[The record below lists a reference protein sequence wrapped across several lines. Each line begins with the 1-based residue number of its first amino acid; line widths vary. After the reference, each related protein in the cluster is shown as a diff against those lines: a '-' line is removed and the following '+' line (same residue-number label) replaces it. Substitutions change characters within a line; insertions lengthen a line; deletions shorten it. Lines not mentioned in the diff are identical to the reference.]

1 MFEKGD
7 IVSYGT
13 TGVCLISGYCVQK
26 VRGENRKY
34 LVLKPVYS
42 PNSTVYVPLDNEK
55 LLSKLKSLMTFDE
68 AHELIDGFSDAET
81 EWIESDAERS
91 EEFGRILEN
100 GTRQELAH
108 MVRSLYVHR
117 SEQLSKG
124 KHLRSADEMFFRS
137 GEKLLF
143 EELAAAL
150 GTEPDKVLDIIAGN

>member
-55 LLSKLKSLMTFDE
+55 
-68 AHELIDGFSDAET
+68 
-81 EWIESDAERS
+81 ESDAERS